1 MVSVTNLLFM
11 LYMLMT
17 ITESYWIC
25 CYVAKLLYM
34 LLSLLQSN
42 NKMLTKMHL
51 VPVIQL
57 KIEIA
62 RTRRHQLLR
71 RQSHSPECMLSKK
84 LSNFKNRHEVVEIFK
99 KMCRQKCI
107 WFLSSNLKSKSREH
121 VATNFWG
128 KSRICLNAYFPRH
141 FQTSRTDIRLLRYST
156 KCVGKNA
163 SGSFHPTWNRNR

>member
-141 FQTSRTDIRLLRYST
+141 FQTSRTDIRSLRYST